1 MKNQSTEEL
10 LKLAFF
16 LCANLNLLP
25 KEGKFFTNNYLFAGD
40 LPISLSLCILCLH
53 SLWLPIS
60 LKISAELK
68 WAHEPSCAIV
78 FSTAPFSVSSNGGW
92 IPQAKRNPSHTSA
105 QAGARHLRRS
115 WCSLFWWVTTS
126 KTKTKCFSRSQKGN
140 WYLFSLVLEFA
151 FHKT

>member
-25 KEGKFFTNNYLFAGD
+25 KEGKFFTNNYLLPGD
-40 LPISLSLCILCLH
+40 LPISLSLCILCSH

-60 LKISAELK
+60 LKISAKLK

-78 FSTAPFSVSSNGGW
+78 FSTAPFSISSNGGR
-92 IPQAKRNPSHTSA
+92 IPQAKRNPCHTGA
-105 QAGARHLRRS
+105 QAGARHLGRS
-115 WCSLFWWVTTS
+115 WCSLFWWVTAS

-140 WYLFSLVLEFA
+140 SYLFSSVLEFA
-151 FHKT
+151 FRKT